1 MENKYHQAAFE
12 SFGAMPVAMAYNDV
26 FTALQQKTIDAAE
39 NATANCLASGYYEV
53 TKFITNTKHA
63 YVYIVLCMSDA
74 AWKKIPEDLQKPFLD
89 AVQRGV
95 EAQRQYL
102 LEANEEATK
111 ELKEKGVQ
119 FFEIDTEVLKNA
131 YKTKAAEKG
140 FTFDKEWEE
149 AVQKATS
156 NAK

>member
-1 MENKYHQAAFE
+1 MQYK
-12 SFGAMPVAMAYNDV
+12 
-26 FTALQQKTIDAAE
+26 
-39 NATANCLASGYYEV
+39 
-53 TKFITNTKHA
+53 
-63 YVYIVLCMSDA
+63 
-74 AWKKIPEDLQKPFLD
+74 
-89 AVQRGV
+89 

-131 YKTKAAEKG
+131 YKTKAAEKA

>member
-1 MENKYHQAAFE
+1 
-12 SFGAMPVAMAYNDV
+12 
-26 FTALQQKTIDAAE
+26 
-39 NATANCLASGYYEV
+39 
-53 TKFITNTKHA
+53 
-63 YVYIVLCMSDA
+63 MSDA